1 MTTACTQGAHHIGLA
16 VRDVAEARDFF
27 VEALGFRVAAERPDY
42 PAIFVTDGTT
52 LLTWWQVAE
61 PAGAAPFDR
70 RANIGLHHLALRVAD
85 LDALRT
91 VFARVQNHPGMP
103 SNSIPNRSARVR
115 RRTISSAR
123 CREASASNSRPP
135 SPERKTDVPTSVAPV
150 RP

>member
-52 LLTWWQVAE
+52 LLTLWQVAD
-61 PAGAAPFDR
+61 PAGATAFDR

-91 VFARVQNHPGMP
+91 VFARVQNHPGAVIEFDPEPIREGATTHHFICAMP
-103 SNSIPNRSARVR
+103 GGIRIEFATPFA
-115 RRTISSAR
+115 
-123 CREASASNSRPP
+123 
-135 SPERKTDVPTSVAPV
+135 
-150 RP
+150 

>member
-52 LLTWWQVAE
+52 LLTLWQVAD
-61 PAGAAPFDR
+61 PAGATAFDR

-85 LDALRT
+85 LDALRS
-91 VFARVQNHPGMP
+91 VFARVQAHPGAVIEFDPEPIREGAATHHFICAMP
-103 SNSIPNRSARVR
+103 GGIRIEFATPFA
-115 RRTISSAR
+115 
-123 CREASASNSRPP
+123 
-135 SPERKTDVPTSVAPV
+135 
-150 RP
+150 

>member
-52 LLTWWQVAE
+52 LLTLWQVAD

-91 VFARVQNHPGMP
+91 VFARVQNHPGTVIEFDPEPIREGATTHHFICAMP
-103 SNSIPNRSARVR
+103 GGIRIEFATPFA
-115 RRTISSAR
+115 
-123 CREASASNSRPP
+123 
-135 SPERKTDVPTSVAPV
+135 
-150 RP
+150 